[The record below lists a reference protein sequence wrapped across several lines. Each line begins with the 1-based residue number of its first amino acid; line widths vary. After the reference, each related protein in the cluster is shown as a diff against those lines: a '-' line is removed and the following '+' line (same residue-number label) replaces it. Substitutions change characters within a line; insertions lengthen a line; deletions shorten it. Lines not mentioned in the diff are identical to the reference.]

1 MAGLE
6 TISNNKLVI
15 GSSVRAFAQRRLSGT
30 VDPTAPFTKV
40 GIKAV
45 AAEAATC
52 FGIENSK
59 FSSLIASNRL
69 RIAPKNNREVVRG
82 IPQSIRQK
90 FSGCDKE
97 YVTSLSSLWQ
107 LATSKAETGRTNLS
121 PSQSNSIPNVD
132 ANALL
137 FDAQKGG
144 HKPDWQYTHEPAET
158 PLSSVVRCNW

>member
-6 TISNNKLVI
+6 IISNNKLVI
-15 GSSVRAFAQRRLSGT
+15 GSSGRAFAQRRTSGI

-45 AAEAATC
+45 TAGAATC
-52 FGIENSK
+52 FGIEISK
-59 FSSLIASNRL
+59 YSSLTASSLLKIAL
-69 RIAPKNNREVVRG
+69 KNNREVARG

-107 LATSKAETGRTNLS
+107 LAISKADTGRTNLS
-121 PSQSNSIPNVD
+121 PSQLNSIPNVD

-144 HKPDWQYTHEPAET
+144 HKPD
-158 PLSSVVRCNW
+158 